1 MAKYPSNHHA
11 VAGRSVYPG
20 NDSKTPYDRRTNHG
34 YGKAQKIP
42 SFGTGIGSMRSMG
55 SSDTG
60 IYPEEDDFDYEE
72 IDMPFDSE
80 EDAAKF
86 ISKINL
92 NYKTSDSV
100 RPRADMSS
108 LGHSSNKFST
118 VGLSEQAPIPKA
130 SDTISPFSRG
140 TLYPN
145 GLGSATGGSSTQ
157 HGSTTIAPGKK
168 GGDGTKFGF
177 SRKPLDAI
185 DDGIRFL
192 SIVDLFSLPIDERNF
207 LKQQIKLKKA
217 LYVAECLEKQ
227 RIYTHK

>member
-1 MAKYPSNHHA
+1 MAKYPSSHHSIS
-11 VAGRSVYPG
+11 GRSAYPS
-20 NDSKTPYDRRTNHG
+20 NNLTSPHDRRVNHG

-60 IYPEEDDFDYEE
+60 IYPEEDDFDHAE
-72 IDMPFDSE
+72 IEIPFSSADE
-80 EDAAKF
+80 LVKF

-92 NYKTSDSV
+92 NYKSSDSV

-118 VGLSEQAPIPKA
+118 VGLSEQAPLPKA
-130 SDTISPFSRG
+130 SNTISPFPRS

-157 HGSTTIAPGKK
+157 HGSTTTAPGKK
-168 GGDGTKFGF
+168 GGVGTTFGF
-177 SRKPLDAI
+177 SRKPLDTA
-185 DDGIRFL
+185 DDGLRFA
-192 SIVDLFSLPIDERNF
+192 SIVDLFSLPADERNF

-217 LYVAECLEKQ
+217 LYVAECLEK
-227 RIYTHK
+227 